1 MGAASGPVSG
11 DGGPGPISGDGGPDA
26 VSADGSP
33 VAVYL
38 AAPPD
43 DCAEVVAQLAPSPAR
58 LLELGCG
65 VGRTTRQLVGLGY
78 RVTAVDDS
86 PQMLAHVTGCEVVE
100 ADLFALDLGA
110 RFDVVLGASHFVD
123 DADPARRSA
132 LLATC
137 ARHLAPG
144 GVVLLERYDPAWVAA
159 PESYGGSAGPVAID
173 FDVLD
178 VGADGV
184 VQARLVY
191 DLRGRTWVQEFAFV
205 AATEQL
211 VGREAQA
218 HGLALVGVHG
228 DDATWL
234 ALRRQ

>member
-1 MGAASGPVSG
+1 MHAHHTNEAMQVQSDAPGG
-11 DGGPGPISGDGGPDA
+11 DHDA
-26 VSADGSP
+26 VTPDGSP

-43 DCAEVVAQLAPSPAR
+43 DCAEVAAALAPPPGR

-65 VGRTTRQLVGLGY
+65 AGRTTRQLVGLGY
-78 RVTAVDDS
+78 DVTAVDDS
-86 PQMLAHVTGCEVVE
+86 PAMLAHVTGCEVVE

-144 GVVLLERYDPAWVAA
+144 GVVLLERYDPEWVAA
-159 PESYGGSAGPVAID
+159 PVSYAGRAGPVAID
-173 FDVLD
+173 FDVLEVAPD
-178 VGADGV
+178 GSVG
-184 VQARLVY
+184 ARLVY
-191 DLRGRTWVQEFAFV
+191 DLRGRTWTQEFSFV

-211 VGREAQA
+211 VTDEAAA
-218 HGLALVGVHG
+218 HGLCLVGVHG
-228 DDATWL
+228 EDATWL

>member
-1 MGAASGPVSG
+1 MPTDRPGARRAGPST
-11 DGGPGPISGDGGPDA
+11 PDA
-26 VSADGSP
+26 VTQDGSP

-43 DCAEVVAQLAPSPAR
+43 DCAEVVADLAPPPAR

-65 VGRTTRQLVGLGY
+65 AGRTTRQLVGLGY
-78 RVTAVDDS
+78 EVTAVDDS
-86 PQMLAHVTGCEVVE
+86 PEMLAHVTGCEVVE

-123 DADPARRSA
+123 DADRERRAA

-159 PESYGGSAGPVAID
+159 PESYGGTAGPVAIE
-173 FDVLD
+173 FEVLD
-178 VGADGV
+178 VAADGV
-184 VQARLVY
+184 VRARLVY

-205 AATEQL
+205 AATEEL
-211 VGREAQA
+211 VAQEGAA

-228 DDATWL
+228 EDATWL
-234 ALRRQ
+234 ALRHH

>member
-1 MGAASGPVSG
+1 MPIDAP
-11 DGGPGPISGDGGPDA
+11 GGGHDA

-43 DCAEVVAQLAPSPAR
+43 DCAEVVAELAPPPAR

-65 VGRTTRQLVGLGY
+65 AGRTTRQLVGLGY
-78 RVTAVDDS
+78 AVTAVDDS
-86 PQMLAHVTGCEVVE
+86 AAMLAHVTGCEVVE

-110 RFDVVLGASHFVD
+110 RFDVVLAASHFVD

-144 GVVLLERYDPAWVAA
+144 GVVLLERYDPEWVAA
-159 PESYGGSAGPVAID
+159 PASYAGRAGPVAIE

-178 VGADGV
+178 VAADGV
-184 VQARLVY
+184 VAARLVY
-191 DLRGRTWVQEFAFV
+191 ELLGRTWTQQFEFV
-205 AATEQL
+205 AATERL
-211 VGREAQA
+211 VQDEAAA
-218 HGLALVGVHG
+218 HGLMLIGVHG
-228 DDATWL
+228 EDVTWL
-234 ALRRQ
+234 ALRHP